1 MSVIDFPAVTPDTRY
16 HITIEYEGADGY
28 IWHVEGVGILT
39 TLGGFICI
47 SEKAEGDG
55 VYIPPV
61 MISSERVI
69 RIDSDAL
76 PTTTN

>member
-1 MSVIDFPAVTPDTRY
+1 MNVIDFPAPIPDTRY
-16 HITIEYEGADGY
+16 HITIEYEGADGAPG
-28 IWHVEGVGILT
+28 HVEGVGILT

-47 SEKAEGDG
+47 SEKPKGDG
-55 VYIPPV
+55 TYIPPI

-76 PTTTN
+76 PTTAN